1 VRIQASETFRLPIL
15 IADCRLAVGVLSHL
29 AAVSA
34 ATKDTNR
41 SCRKEI
47 GNQKSAIRNGFDC
60 PLSQLLRIRSQ
71 VRELCTIQYRS
82 ALRR

>member
-1 VRIQASETFRLPIL
+1 VKPSDCRFL

-47 GNQKSAIRNGFDC
+47 GNQKSAIGNGSIAPFPTAKD
-60 PLSQLLRIRSQ
+60 SQP
-71 VRELCTIQYRS
+71 S
-82 ALRR
+82 A